1 MATLGYDRAS
11 VHPGA
16 SPISALHRRSEKCT
30 VLGHPHNQ
38 NGYVHAEAVK
48 QELGVPLP
56 PH

>member
-16 SPISALHRRSEKCT
+16 SPISALHRRSEKFT